1 MLAMTSAGKENDMQT
16 TSNQALQTQGATAP
30 STGTQNSGGRNAPAL
45 LPPVDIVED
54 GAGITLYAD
63 LPGVGREDLSIGVDG
78 RQLTIEAPLRLG
90 EANSLVSVYAEV
102 RANQFRRSFEL
113 SGDLDTSKIDA
124 GLRDGVLTL
133 RIPKLEQAKP
143 RRIDVRVE

>member
-1 MLAMTSAGKENDMQT
+1 MQGQSNTAMQT
-16 TSNQALQTQGATAP
+16 QQPQQPQQPQPQPSQPSQQYSASNRP
-30 STGTQNSGGRNAPAL
+30 APAL

-54 GAGITLYAD
+54 GGGITLIAD
-63 LPGVGREDLSIGVDG
+63 LPGVSREELSIGVDG
-78 RQLTIEAPLRLG
+78 RNLTIEAPLRLG

-113 SGDLDTSKIDA
+113 SSDLDTARIDA

-143 RRIDVRVE
+143 RRVEVRVE

>member
-1 MLAMTSAGKENDMQT
+1 MQT
-16 TSNQALQTQGATAP
+16 QTNTAMQTQQAQAGASRT
-30 STGTQNSGGRNAPAL
+30 APAL
-45 LPPVDIVED
+45 LPPVDIFED
-54 GAGITLYAD
+54 GAGITLLAD

-78 RQLTIEAPLRLG
+78 RTLTIEAPLKLG

-102 RANQFRRSFEL
+102 RANHFRRSFEL
-113 SGDLDTSKIDA
+113 SSDLDTAKIDA

-133 RIPKLEQAKP
+133 RIPKVEQAKP